1 MRFSKYVALPLDE
14 TDEKAMPSTPEL
26 GFEKKSSDSW
36 FTAPKYCPG
45 TVVPPTDTVSVA
57 SVPDTEPEPCR

>member
-26 GFEKKSSDSW
+26 GFE
-36 FTAPKYCPG
+36 
-45 TVVPPTDTVSVA
+45 
-57 SVPDTEPEPCR
+57 